1 MALRHRRRGPVSLF
15 CNEFPRGVAQ
25 AVAPLQLQVFV
36 PRLLI
41 KRKHTLPLVVGA
53 AAAAMVFVLF
63 AAGASAHTGPRIAL
77 GYAEPVELPPL
88 QRPVDRFQRVVRVVA
103 EEIRVAER
111 ERERRAAEAAARK
124 RREMYEDLPGG
135 VTMATLEGI
144 ADCESGGDPAAVS
157 ADGTYRGL
165 YQFDFGTWE
174 SVGGE
179 GDPAAASAAEQSY
192 RAALLYSRSGS
203 SPWPICG

>member
-1 MALRHRRRGPVSLF
+1 
-15 CNEFPRGVAQ
+15 
-25 AVAPLQLQVFV
+25 
-36 PRLLI
+36 LLI
-41 KRKHTLPLVVGA
+41 KRKHTLPLAVGA

-63 AAGASAHTGPRIAL
+63 AASASAHTGPRIAL
-77 GYAEPVELPPL
+77 GYAEPVGLAQL
-88 QRPVDRFQRVVRVVA
+88 QRPVKQFERVVRTVA
-103 EEIRVAER
+103 AQIRSEER
-111 ERERRAAEAAARK
+111 ERERRADEAAARK
-124 RREMYEDLPGG
+124 RREMFADLPGG
-135 VTMATLEGI
+135 VTMATLEAI
-144 ADCESGGDPAAVS
+144 AACESGGDPTAVS
-157 ADGTYRGL
+157 SDGTYRGL